1 MFMLRNGNFFTYYQ
15 ELELKNKLYEKQ
27 NQMTEKEIDES
38 VNSELNQTEPGIFKE
53 KDLMNQI
60 NDLKKRYYFLITR

>member
-1 MFMLRNGNFFTYYQ
+1 MVIFFTYYE

-27 NQMTEKEIDES
+27 NQMTDKDFDES
-38 VNSELNQTEPGIFKE
+38 VNSELNQIEQGNFKE
-53 KDLMNQI
+53 KDLINQI

>member
-1 MFMLRNGNFFTYYQ
+1 MVIFFTYYE

-27 NQMTEKEIDES
+27 NQMTDKDFDES
-38 VNSELNQTEPGIFKE
+38 VNSELNQIDQGNFKE
-53 KDLMNQI
+53 KDLINQI

>member
-1 MFMLRNGNFFTYYQ
+1 MVIFFTYYE

-27 NQMTEKEIDES
+27 NQMTDKDFDES
-38 VNSELNQTEPGIFKE
+38 INSELNQIEQGNFKE
-53 KDLMNQI
+53 KDLINQI